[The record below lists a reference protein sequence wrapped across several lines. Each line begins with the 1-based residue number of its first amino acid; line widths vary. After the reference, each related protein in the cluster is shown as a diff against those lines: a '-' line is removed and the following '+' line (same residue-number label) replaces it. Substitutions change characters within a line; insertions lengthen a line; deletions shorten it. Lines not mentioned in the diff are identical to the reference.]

1 MATFARSVGFIGL
14 GQMGFGMAGNL
25 LKAGHDVLAYDVAT
39 EPLTRFVALG
49 GRAARHPSQ
58 IGAECRSVVVMVVS
72 GEQVAAV
79 VSGRDGLL
87 DTMTTGTII
96 VSSTIALSE
105 LLPIAERARTR
116 GVTVIDC
123 PVSGGVTGAA
133 QGTLTMLCGGDDAVL
148 DAERPILSAMSAN
161 VFHLGPLGAGLVGKL
176 ANNLV
181 IGVGR
186 LAVGEAFAM
195 ARQAGVP
202 LDRLYRTLR
211 TCTADSWML
220 KSLEGAILHGE
231 YPAATFLGLK
241 DLTAAV
247 ESGRSVGQAMPVTSL
262 ARELY
267 QLIDSKLGGLHGS
280 NEVLRYYLE
289 E

>member
-39 EPLTRFVALG
+39 EPLTRFVTRG
-49 GRAARHPSQ
+49 GRAARHPAQ
-58 IGAECRSVVVMVVS
+58 IGAECKSVVVMVVS

-176 ANNLV
+176 ANNLI

-289 E
+289 D

>member
-39 EPLTRFVALG
+39 EPLTRFVTRG
-49 GRAARHPSQ
+49 GRAARHPAQ

-72 GEQVAAV
+72 GQQVAAV

-105 LLPIAERARTR
+105 LLPIAERARAR

-133 QGTLTMLCGGDDAVL
+133 EGTLTMLCGGDDAVVG
-148 DAERPILSAMSAN
+148 AERPILSAMSAN
-161 VFHLGPLGAGLVGKL
+161 IFHLGPLGAGLVGKL
-176 ANNLV
+176 ANNLI

-220 KSLEGAILHGE
+220 KSLESAILHGE